1 MSVPEKEPMSRSGGG
16 GLRRWLARRRW
27 IFGGTVAAL
36 LALVLSVAAAGGP
49 IGTAALFE
57 DEDGNLAIDNAGQ
70 MDWNGFAPTAWTGT
84 APYRQSTT
92 VVNGW
97 TFKGLEDALQTSS
110 DTGFKGGTKQDDNCA
125 QVIGSRAPNKDDL
138 KRIYIAHK
146 TVNGHIYL
154 MLAWERIP
162 QNSTSASAHVGFEF
176 NQSRTSCG
184 PKSDSLVERTA
195 GDMLI
200 VYDFE
205 GGGAPP
211 VLTVRRWVTSPG
223 SVCEVSNDSPPCW
236 GVAVNLSA
244 SGFAEAKVNQS
255 DVSDQIAPDGTD
267 TLHTQEFGEA
277 GIDLTA
283 AGIFKSGCTAFG
295 QAEGV
300 SRSSGN
306 SANAA
311 MEDLVGPGHVEIENC
326 RPTTTTTG
334 QKVVISDFAKPTGFG
349 TPTGTV
355 DFQLFTN
362 STCTGTPLYN
372 SGPVTLVNGLAS
384 TDGAAT
390 QPPTLS
396 ANGTYY
402 WLVSYS
408 GDANNL
414 PSTSPCG
421 TEQTT
426 ISGNTPGVDP

>member
-1 MSVPEKEPMSRSGGG
+1 VNQNRHEPGEGGFRPRS
-16 GLRRWLARRRW
+16 LRRNRVFA
-27 IFGGTVAAL
+27 GAAAAFL
-36 LALVLSVAAAGGP
+36 ILVLSVAADAGP
-49 IGTAALFE
+49 IGNAARFE
-57 DEDGNLAIDNAGQ
+57 DDDGNLAVDNATQ
-70 MDWNGFAPTAWTGT
+70 MDWNGFAPTTWTGT
-84 APYRQSTT
+84 APRRETT
-92 VVNGW
+92 AVADGW
-97 TFKGLEDALQTSS
+97 TLNGLEDAQKSSS
-110 DTGFKGGTKQDDNCA
+110 DSGFKGGTKQDLDCA
-125 QVIGSRAPNKDDL
+125 GVIGSSAPNKDDL

-146 TVNGHIYL
+146 TVNGHVYL
-154 MLAWERIP
+154 MLGWERVP

-176 NQSRTSCG
+176 NQSRSSCG
-184 PKSDSLVERTA
+184 PKSFNLVKRTA

-205 GGGAPP
+205 GGSAAP
-211 VLTVRRWVTSPG
+211 VITVRRWVTS
-223 SVCEVSNDSPPCW
+223 SSFACDISNDTPPCW

-244 SGFAEAKVNQS
+244 SGFAEAKVNTV
-255 DVSDQIAPDGTD
+255 DVADQIAPDGTD
-267 TLHTQEFGEA
+267 TLQTQEFGEA
-277 GIDLTA
+277 GIDLTG
-283 AGIFKSGCTAFG
+283 AGIFTNTCTAFG

-306 SANAA
+306 SGNAA
-311 MEDLVGPGHVEIENC
+311 MEDLVGPGKVDIQNC
-326 RPTTTTTG
+326 APTTTTTG

-355 DFQLFTN
+355 DFKLFTN
-362 STCTGTPLYN
+362 STCSGTPLYD

-390 QPPTLS
+390 QPPPLS

-408 GDANNL
+408 GDANNE

>member
-1 MSVPEKEPMSRSGGG
+1 LHRADGF
-16 GLRRWLARRRW
+16 RRVRRLWLL
-27 IFGGTVAAL
+27 GVA
-36 LALVLSVAAAGGP
+36 P
-49 IGTAALFE
+49 TAALALALALAVAATAGTIGTRAGFE
-57 DEDGNLAIDNAGQ
+57 DDDGNLAINTPGQ
-70 MDWNGFAPTAWTGT
+70 MDWNGFAPTSWTGT

-97 TFKGLEDALQTSS
+97 TFNGLEDAQKTTS
-110 DTGFKGGTKQDDNCA
+110 DTGFAGGTKQDAECA
-125 QVIGSRAPNKDDL
+125 SVIGTSAPNKDDL

-176 NQSRTSCG
+176 NQGKIPCGSTS
-184 PKSDSLVERTA
+184 DALVKRMA

-205 GGGAPP
+205 GGSAAP
-211 VLTVRRWVTSPG
+211 VLTVRRWVTEPSFA
-223 SVCEVSNDSPPCW
+223 CEVSQDKPPCW
-236 GVAVNLSA
+236 GVAKNLSA
-244 SGFAEAKVNQS
+244 SGFAEAKVNTS
-255 DVSDQIAPDGTD
+255 EVTDEIGPNGTET
-267 TLHTQEFGEA
+267 TLQTQEFGEA

-283 AGIFKSGCTAFG
+283 AGIFTSSCTAFG

-306 SANAA
+306 SAQAA

-326 RPTTTTTG
+326 QPTKTQTG

-355 DFQLFTN
+355 DFKLFTN
-362 STCTGTPLYN
+362 ASCTGTPLYD

-384 TDGAAT
+384 TNGAKT

-396 ANGTYY
+396 ANGTYF

-421 TEQTT
+421 TERTT